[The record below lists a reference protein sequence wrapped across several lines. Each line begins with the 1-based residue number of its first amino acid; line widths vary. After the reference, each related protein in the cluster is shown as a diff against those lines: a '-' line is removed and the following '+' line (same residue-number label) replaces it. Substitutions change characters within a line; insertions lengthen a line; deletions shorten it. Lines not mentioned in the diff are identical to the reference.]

1 MVYHLCETH
10 LALEPTIIATHRAF
24 SDSHPVLR
32 LLRQHFT
39 GTIAIND
46 FGRVTLL
53 SDMTAQ
59 LDQFLAPGL
68 QGSLQLMQKHFNRV
82 SHTRNDRAHARVH
95 AHATLAFVQPGSRV
109 CPLIEVSTV
118 MILHCG

>member
-1 MVYHLCETH
+1 M
-10 LALEPTIIATHRAF
+10 
-24 SDSHPVLR
+24 LR

-68 QGSLQLMQKHFNRV
+68 QGSLQLMQKHFNKV
-82 SHTRNDRAHARVH
+82 SLTLAFTRAHSH
-95 AHATLAFVQPGSRV
+95 AHAHTHAALPRSVPSALVTHSF
-109 CPLIEVSTV
+109 
-118 MILHCG
+118 

>member
-1 MVYHLCETH
+1 
-10 LALEPTIIATHRAF
+10 
-24 SDSHPVLR
+24 VLR

-82 SHTRNDRAHARVH
+82 SLARTFTHAHAHAHARTH
-95 AHATLAFVQPGSRV
+95 TPRFPAQ
-109 CPLIEVSTV
+109 
-118 MILHCG
+118 

>member
-1 MVYHLCETH
+1 MLCSADFFF
-10 LALEPTIIATHRAF
+10 LQIIATHRAF
-24 SDSHPVLR
+24 SASHPVLR

-82 SHTRNDRAHARVH
+82 SLTRTRIHTRTFTH
-95 AHATLAFVQPGSRV
+95 AHTHALSRRAS
-109 CPLIEVSTV
+109 PLSEPSALVTHSF
-118 MILHCG
+118 